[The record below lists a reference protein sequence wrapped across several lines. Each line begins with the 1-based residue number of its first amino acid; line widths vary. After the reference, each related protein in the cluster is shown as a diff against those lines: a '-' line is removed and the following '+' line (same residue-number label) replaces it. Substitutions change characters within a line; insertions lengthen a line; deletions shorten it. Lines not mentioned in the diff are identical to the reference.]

1 MMDKNLTA
9 LFNIFKK
16 KGIFNTEEEF
26 LSLINKEGVGVLY
39 PSMPEG
45 MFGSEEEFIG
55 VFQPSLKK
63 KDDSQFISPEQ
74 PLESDTPMD
83 QVPGS
88 SDGSPIDE
96 GVLEGDVEQ
105 VIGQV
110 PDEFGGGDITRFEA
124 GRRRRGQQGAIEE
137 SDRDIAAENRKR
149 RDEGLPPIMTGEKD
163 TWLERTVGKYEVTDF
178 FGDLWRAG
186 AKGYETGNTIDEAL
200 ELSFKGR
207 SASDQDIADFIRVND
222 SLNQTGPSDEMKAF
236 NKAYSAAGG
245 GAWGFIKG
253 IIAAPTSVTEIA
265 VTSVAQMVNPAVAAG
280 AATGAGAG
288 AAIGST
294 GFSAGPLGVFTTAG
308 GAIAGALGGAG
319 ATLEAGLSFSEF
331 LQEELAEK
339 GLAFDQEGVRKVLED
354 EEAMFRIRTRSA
366 GRGAAIGIIDGFT
379 AGFASKI
386 AKGVGQTA
394 IKAGKT
400 AKRANLAATAAATG
414 IEGLGGG
421 VGEAAARALV
431 GQEMDAAEIGFEIV
445 GGAPGSAI
453 TMLRNTA
460 GRGKYTMGPD
470 EAPVTF
476 EEMVKIIEETDDATF
491 AGMKLRIKGDEVLKG
506 MAEDRKDA
514 LKQKQAKVE
523 QLGEDLDNLSVEDA
537 EAAIEL
543 ETELDKVSGGLTRA
557 KKNRKKEI
565 ETQLDEI
572 YSRRQEP
579 AVEAVV
585 EVTEAEVFNEIGRR
599 AEEDGRSGDITTS
612 EEIESVRQELLKQKQ
627 DAIQESSTTD
637 VDVQEQTEDGQPMGD
652 GDSEGGVTVEGEGE
666 TEGATEATQEEI
678 EQGAQDLG
686 DLLSGLT
693 EGDGDLG
700 DGTRGR
706 NVDDEIEV
714 VSGIDAEGNPVTAPP
729 QPGVEV
735 SENLTVVDQTETD
748 SHYGSEVFRREN
760 PNVTPQQ
767 HETMLMER
775 VDKALKSVKKLFP
788 KVKIVMHRS
797 EASYKSI
804 VGTGSRGAF
813 DPNTNTIHI
822 NMPKATGR
830 TIGHEV
836 FHAILKDRFGSEVNI
851 QTATKAL
858 IKSLRAG
865 INKSTNLTA
874 EQVLELE
881 RYAQIFDGDKA
892 IVQDEEFLAEF
903 VGFLSETYSKLEVPQ
918 QTAIKQWLAKIGKL
932 LGFTPEEVLAQTDRD
947 VVDLLN
953 TIAGKVTEGQ
963 EITETDVAMLGTE
976 ERAQAEVE
984 AKFTERQVLEPKA
997 KAVIQKVK
1005 DFVSKLKEKRITL
1018 SQIRKKFGLNYK
1030 EGGQVLDQLE
1040 DDGVIEPFDGGVG
1053 REIIDKPAPVRKPV
1067 AREAES
1073 NEVVLAKKGN
1083 LTLIKNN
1090 KTKEDIIQTEGG
1102 AKLIR
1107 GIDTNGETYF
1117 EVEGDLNQLKTLGFN
1132 PNNFAFDEGKIQS
1145 VIDGLIDSKPAPV
1158 RKPAPAPQVE
1168 SKPVVSET
1176 AIDPKNV
1183 VQNNSNDKPGAR
1195 DAEQAARTSPSLQGK
1210 NINDLVGKKF
1220 TFEITPSHEVL
1231 REDMG
1236 EKKFMEVMVQ
1246 DLPGTKWGVGFTVL
1260 KGDFLGGEY
1269 KSVNN
1274 NELFSRFIKKLN
1286 EAHTVDTGMGGIVPQ
1301 NIASAINALQK
1312 NDPNF
1317 YDYGRKP
1324 GTEKESFA
1332 PSKAL
1337 SNLNSGPGG
1346 MLIKLVESDGVKT
1359 QAVTEVEGG
1368 QKVSKPSSALKTQ
1381 AIGAFEVSYTQQEKV
1396 AQMIKEGLITE
1407 PDDVSFL
1414 KGKDTIITSPDDML
1428 VGEISLNGKPIFE
1441 GGGGVFFVTKYG
1453 EVWAAGKKATAEQ
1466 IARGINRGVKDNG
1479 GKGYL
1484 TLTKGAD
1491 KKLVSS
1497 ASGVNSTLAIL
1508 DSMLD
1513 EGLVS
1518 PSNFRAAVSSAVKKA
1533 GGEIDLRGSSK
1544 KLKADVNE
1552 YFSDPSTTT
1561 FEKRGSVVEAIVG
1574 EIAKSLPKELRP
1586 KVVQFLGGNPN
1597 KSVGATKTPKSHSLV
1612 DLVAGVAAEKLTKG
1626 LKTGDVYAVIEV
1638 DGEVEVVKGDH
1649 KSYPWHVKLKD
1660 GGKPILHL
1668 PKNREA
1674 GGKVLVPKSGKPYSV
1689 GQANVVNGTFQG
1701 QTEGIK
1707 TQAIPPIKQTKREF
1721 VARIEAALQGEGSF
1735 AHMTAEN
1742 PANKTMSAKE
1752 NAVRNKE
1759 LEAELEARG
1768 YDAVKIG
1775 GKYGR
1780 PEKSFFVPDISE
1792 ADAIEIGKKYGQE
1805 SVAHSKGMLYTTG
1818 KDKGKRNPITGEV
1831 EVNNKLEDYYSEIQT
1846 KGGKVKYSVGYNFGV
1861 LTDDAPIKTQAMTA
1875 PNGKPSNLTPEQQ
1888 ELVNTPA
1895 FKKWFGDSK
1904 IVDENGEPKVV
1915 SHFTDKEFDV
1925 FKYKE
1930 SGFHFG
1936 DASIQEDL
1944 EIAKDKDFPIELEV
1958 FLNIRNPLRI
1968 EDSHRFDPSVLI
1980 KQLVKNDII
1989 TEAKA
1994 DELENTFYE
2003 IEENLTED
2011 EYEDSNALVTKQSDV
2026 LIKEL
2031 QDLGYDGMVYE
2042 NRFDSQDSKLSYLL
2056 DEELS
2061 KIYIRNEEGVFV
2073 GDIIPESESKTRQF
2087 LTFDS
2092 KSGETYVFKSNDGDP
2107 ISSANKKRIKKLLDD
2122 GDVVSTVNSPKEHS
2136 DFDLFTGP
2144 KDFKDSF
2151 VAFEPNQIKLAD
2163 GTNKTFSPDSDSIK
2177 TQVFNPTNTTEDI
2190 IKFGRE
2196 NNFSDASIKDYL
2208 VRVKKEKVKEV
2219 NKMMAIDADMFR
2231 QMPVSFGNIEGGA
2244 RVGVKLFARVEKFME
2259 KLNAKNN
2266 KRKED
2271 DRLSEREIMDQ
2282 TIEFL
2287 EKQPAYIAEGGKR
2300 KAETD
2305 QQTQMII
2312 EMQKALGVNPTKG
2325 MNTRIREMRQKM
2337 VERRRGGMDLQAV
2350 KRDLR
2355 NFIRQALPTVK
2366 GSTYSK
2372 SELMTLLGKVAKA
2385 DKKNI
2390 ANLMDEVVDIV
2401 TKRQVKAL
2409 DAKIESIL
2417 NGKYEV
2423 VQSGRLKGVKIDNE
2437 TRERL
2442 ERIKDAVTDEAMTA
2456 EDIVAANLT
2465 LNEEFTKLNE
2475 KPDQTEQDLNRMA
2488 DLMVVMSLNNSKL
2501 MDDTSI
2507 DKVESLNTAED
2518 ILLQIVGEGKE
2529 TFKEQLR
2536 ADHERYQDQFVK
2548 VYKDVTG
2555 ETIDLSNPEVKDESK
2570 KAARKQARA
2579 QKARDAEKGLVK
2591 YLRKFNR
2598 KIKSFLKSSE
2608 SIEGLMHIIAEAPG
2622 AIFGGNAR
2630 KLVYEKLSAAE
2641 RVYKA
2646 RMMEASTF
2654 IQSKVKEVYGKD
2666 WKKISRGNSVRT
2678 QTGVY
2683 VDPAAVKKAQEK
2695 YDANKTFGNKKA
2707 LEQVKREEM
2716 VSLSPNEIG
2725 YLWQQY
2731 QDPAN
2736 LPSFANE
2743 ENVNFGT
2750 DHARIMS
2757 ELVESIGGE
2766 DGKIIELAKWQVEE
2780 AYPSMYAHINEAYKK
2795 IYRTNMPWNK
2805 FYAGMLKREGREI
2818 QPLDMLASKEAF
2830 NNQVGGA
2837 STKMRIKNSRPI
2849 EPRDMMGA
2857 LVTYTTDMEWFAAM
2871 GPTVRDI
2878 NKLFGNP
2885 MMRKAIINVTGES
2898 TMRLI
2903 DHHIKNIAAR
2913 GINTESGQDFV
2924 NAMNNMFATT
2934 RLGFSPNI
2942 AIKQLTSIPTY
2953 ATDIGWGNYV
2963 FHAVKNKAEFIK
2975 VLNEIRNNSVYMQD
2989 RLSSDIRKVTES
3001 YSANQDVEFVPKS
3014 ASSYFVNMMMGF
3026 IKAGD
3031 ITAIYL
3037 GGMPNYSF
3045 YKSEFMKANP
3055 NATEQEAIDHAI
3067 VKFEL
3072 DTKST
3077 QQSMDLTDKD
3087 FYQSSGAFARA
3098 LNLFKTSQKQYL
3110 RKEFAGMRNLRRGF
3124 RDKNFKQ
3131 ILDGG
3136 NKVLMYHFMM
3146 PMLFQYIA
3154 SGLPGLMTGWDDE
3167 DTEDMIRAGVLG
3179 NFNALFAV
3187 GDIIKGTA
3195 DAVQG
3200 KPWAD
3205 KVGSIPVFE
3214 VFADINK
3221 NYMEWQETKDPVKKQ
3236 EAFEKMMARIA
3247 EVATLGKIPFAN
3259 LNRMYKNIEKASK
3272 ATDSKEVVL
3281 RLLNYSDY
3289 VIEGG
3294 ESDTKSAPK
3303 TREERDAQRDGVVDK
3318 KKKEEEKRRKNR
3330 DRR

>member
-1 MMDKNLTA
+1 MEDKLKKIYALYIQKGLLTA
-9 LFNIFKK
+9 EGTTFEKWSQADEAQQIKLFELGQR
-16 KGIFNTEEEF
+16 KGLFGKETPAESF
-26 LSLINKEGVGVLY
+26 TSLW
-39 PSMPEG
+39 
-45 MFGSEEEFIG
+45 
-55 VFQPSLKK
+55 SLKK
-63 KDDSQFISPEQ
+63 KDESQPIGQEGVM
-74 PLESDTPMD
+74 ESDT
-83 QVPGS
+83 QVVQEEPIS
-88 SDGSPIDE
+88 SEFS
-96 GVLEGDVEQ
+96 GVEAEFETPEFVTEEE

-110 PDEFGGGDITRFEA
+110 PDEFGGGDVVQYEA
-124 GRRRRGQQGAIEE
+124 GRRRRGQAGVI
-137 SDRDIAAENRKR
+137 SK
-149 RDEGLPPIMTGEKD
+149 GEKN
-163 TWLERTVGKYEVTDF
+163 TWLERTVGKNEVTDF

-207 SASDQDIADFIRVND
+207 SASDQDIADFIRVNN
-222 SLNQTGPSDEMKAF
+222 SLNQTGPSDEMQAF

-253 IIAAPTSVTEIA
+253 IIAAPTSVNEIA

-280 AATGAGAG
+280 AGAGAGAG

-339 GLAFDQEGVRKVLED
+339 GLAFDQEGIRKVLED

-476 EEMVKIIEETDDATF
+476 EQMVKIIEETDDATF

-585 EVTEAEVFNEIGRR
+585 EVTEEEVFNEIGRR

-686 DLLSGLT
+686 DLISGLT
-693 EGDGDLG
+693 DSPANLG
-700 DGTRGR
+700 DATSGR
-706 NVDDEIEV
+706 NVTEDTEETSVEV
-714 VSGIDAEGNPVTAPP
+714 VSGIDAEGNPVMAPS

-735 SENLTVVDQTETD
+735 NENLTVVDQTETD

-797 EASYKSI
+797 EASYKNI
-804 VGTGSRGAF
+804 IGTGSRGAF

-822 NMPKATGR
+822 NMPRATGR

-918 QTAIKQWLAKIGKL
+918 QTAIKQWLAKIAQIF
-932 LGFTPEEVLAQTDRD
+932 GFSPEEVLAQSDRD

-963 EITETDVAMLGTE
+963 EITEADVAMLGTE
-976 ERAQAEVE
+976 ERAQADLE
-984 AKFTERQVLEPKA
+984 AKFTERQVLETPKPSG
-997 KAVIQKVK
+997 K
-1005 DFVSKLKEKRITL
+1005 KRGT
-1018 SQIRKKFGLNYK
+1018 
-1030 EGGQVLDQLE
+1030 
-1040 DDGVIEPFDGGVG
+1040 
-1053 REIIDKPAPVRKPV
+1053 

-1145 VIDGLIDSKPAPV
+1145 VIDGLIDSKIADKKPSPPSEQQIRERSK
-1158 RKPAPAPQVE
+1158 RKQAEIKQGSPKQRRLKSRQEDKAGIKAFEDAALTVVGEEKNKTIPDKKKKKTHIFTHKGKEYSVYSLGPENVNEGNTDQRKLGGAEQRFHLVDLSNMKSVE
-1168 SKPVVSET
+1168 ASSEIT
-1176 AIDPKNV
+1176 NYFIHSILEEQGNIGAEAYAIDRMLSPAEVKNTTLV
-1183 VQNNSNDKPGAR
+1183 KGGGAS
-1195 DAEQAARTSPSLQGK
+1195 QIQS
-1210 NINDLVGKKF
+1210 GKKVDNPADALK
-1220 TFEITPSHEVL
+1220 TQVIGQNAELSAQVREDLQYAKIEHEAYMMQKEGVLAAPTENMMNPAAIKEITGWELGADGKWKYEIQDGRLKEEGTGVWQLSDIYDAPEFYDAYPEAKDILVSIEVRPEGKENSWYMPGNEFMLPSIEINVKNQY
-1231 REDMG
+1231 R
-1236 EKKFMEVMVQ
+1236 VVQ
-1246 DLPGTKWGVGFTVL
+1246 DLVHELQHFVQYQEGFAIGGNESTFAYNPELVKQAEKEGSKEGLVIKNEMLRALSFTIEEAIGEHEGVALDKIMTKEFLEKNMGFYLDTFDNLVERGLIDEDADFAQALEDFYVELPEMDRRKL
-1260 KGDFLGGEY
+1260 KIAQREGGM
-1269 KSVNN
+1269 
-1274 NELFSRFIKKLN
+1274 N
-1286 EAHTVDTGMGGIVPQ
+1286 EALDVALE
-1301 NIASAINALQK
+1301 IAEPVRESLQK
-1312 NDPNF
+1312 LGNF
-1317 YDYGRKP
+1317 AMYERLMGEVEARNVTKRLFYTAEQRARKTLES
-1324 GTEKESFA
+1324 TEDVAREEQIAFFD
-1332 PSKAL
+1332 
-1337 SNLNSGPGG
+1337 
-1346 MLIKLVESDGVKT
+1346 SDSIKT

-1407 PDDVSFL
+1407 PDDISFL

-1441 GGGGVFFVTKYG
+1441 GGGGVFFVTKHG

-1586 KVVQFLGGNPN
+1586 KVVQFLGGDPN
-1597 KSVGATKTPKSHSLV
+1597 KSVGVGNTPKSQSLV

-1626 LKTGDVYAVIEV
+1626 LSVGDVYAVIEV

-1660 GGKPILHL
+1660 GSKPILHL

-1674 GGKVLVPKSGKPYSV
+1674 GGKALVQKSGKPYAVRNVSV
-1689 GQANVVNGTFQG
+1689 VEGKFQG
-1701 QTEGIK
+1701 QTEAIK

-1721 VARIEAALQGEGSF
+1721 VARIEAALKGEGSF

-1742 PANKTMSAKE
+1742 PANETMSAKE

-1818 KDKGKRNPITGEV
+1818 KDKGKRNPITGDV

-1846 KGGKVKYSVGYNFGV
+1846 KGGKVKYSVGYNFDV
-1861 LTDDAPIKTQAMTA
+1861 LTDDAP
-1875 PNGKPSNLTPEQQ
+1875 
-1888 ELVNTPA
+1888 
-1895 FKKWFGDSK
+1895 
-1904 IVDENGEPKVV
+1904 
-1915 SHFTDKEFDV
+1915 
-1925 FKYKE
+1925 
-1930 SGFHFG
+1930 
-1936 DASIQEDL
+1936 
-1944 EIAKDKDFPIELEV
+1944 
-1958 FLNIRNPLRI
+1958 
-1968 EDSHRFDPSVLI
+1968 
-1980 KQLVKNDII
+1980 
-1989 TEAKA
+1989 
-1994 DELENTFYE
+1994 
-2003 IEENLTED
+2003 
-2011 EYEDSNALVTKQSDV
+2011 
-2026 LIKEL
+2026 
-2031 QDLGYDGMVYE
+2031 
-2042 NRFDSQDSKLSYLL
+2042 
-2056 DEELS
+2056 
-2061 KIYIRNEEGVFV
+2061 
-2073 GDIIPESESKTRQF
+2073 
-2087 LTFDS
+2087 
-2092 KSGETYVFKSNDGDP
+2092 
-2107 ISSANKKRIKKLLDD
+2107 
-2122 GDVVSTVNSPKEHS
+2122 
-2136 DFDLFTGP
+2136 
-2144 KDFKDSF
+2144 
-2151 VAFEPNQIKLAD
+2151 
-2163 GTNKTFSPDSDSIK
+2163 IK

-2196 NNFSDASIKDYL
+2196 NNFSDAMIKDYL
-2208 VRVKKEKVKEV
+2208 VRIKKEKVKEV
-2219 NKMMAIDADMFR
+2219 NRMMAIDVDMFR

-2244 RVGVKLFARVEKFME
+2244 KVGAKLFARVENFME

-2266 KRKED
+2266 KRKEEN
-2271 DRLSEREIMDQ
+2271 RISEREVMDQ

-2312 EMQKALGVNPTKG
+2312 DMQKALGVNPTKG

-2355 NFIRQALPTVK
+2355 NFIRQALPTIK

-2488 DLMVVMSLNNSKL
+2488 DLMVIMSLNNSKL

-2555 ETIDLSNPEVKDESK
+2555 ETIDLSNPEIKDESK

-2666 WKKISRGNSVRT
+2666 WKEISRGNSVRT

-2707 LEQVKREEM
+2707 LEDVKREEM

-2743 ENVNFGT
+2743 ENVNFGA

-2780 AYPSMYAHINEAYKK
+2780 AYPSMYDHINEAYKK

-2805 FYAGMLKREGREI
+2805 FYAGMLKREGRET

-2913 GINTESGQDFV
+2913 GVNTERGQDFV

-2975 VLNEIRNNSVYMQD
+2975 VLNEIRENSVYMQD

-3154 SGLPGLMTGWDDE
+3154 SGLPGLMTGWEDE
-3167 DTEDMIRAGVLG
+3167 DKEDMIRAAVLG

-3205 KVGSIPVFE
+3205 KVGSIPIFE

-3221 NYMEWQETKDPVKKQ
+3221 NYMKWQETKDLEKKQ
-3236 EAFEKMMARIA
+3236 EAFEKMMARIG
-3247 EVATLGKIPFAN
+3247 EVVTLGKIPFAN
-3259 LNRMYKNIEKASK
+3259 INRMYKNIEKAGDAK
-3272 ATDSKEVVL
+3272 TGEEVTL

-3289 VIEGG
+3289 VIEGPKKSKAKEEG
-3294 ESDTKSAPK
+3294 EKKFTPAPS
-3303 TREERDAQRDGVVDK
+3303 RDARGK
-3318 KKKEEEKRRKNR
+3318 KSRSR

>member
-1 MMDKNLTA
+1 MEDYLVDLYAWISSTDPT
-9 LFNIFKK
+9 FEEREPYEEWKK
-16 KGIFNTEEEF
+16 KIAKDQQYQEELYGWISSVDNTFEEREPFNLWAE
-26 LSLINKEGVGVLY
+26 KV
-39 PSMPEG
+39 
-45 MFGSEEEFIG
+45 
-55 VFQPSLKK
+55 KK
-63 KDDSQFISPEQ
+63 KDDSQLTSPDQ
-74 PLESDTPMD
+74 QLGSDTPMVQD
-83 QVPGS
+83 PGS
-88 SDGSPIDE
+88 SDISQEEVDAA
-96 GVLEGDVEQ
+96 LEGDLETI
-105 VIGQV
+105 IGQV
-110 PDEFGGGDITRFEA
+110 PDEFGGGDVTQFEA
-124 GRRRRGQQGAIEE
+124 GRRRRGQQSAIDK
-137 SDRDIAAENRKR
+137 SDRDMAAENRRR

-163 TWLERTVGKYEVTDF
+163 TMLERVVGKNEVTDF

-186 AKGYETGNTIDEAL
+186 AKGFETGNTVDEAL
-200 ELSFKGR
+200 ELSLKGA
-207 SASDQDIADFIRVND
+207 SASKQDIADFIRVNEQ
-222 SLNQTGPSDEMKAF
+222 LNATGPSDEMKAF

-253 IIAAPTSVTEIA
+253 IMAAPTSITEIA

-280 AATGAGAG
+280 AGTGAAGG

-331 LQEELAEK
+331 LQEELSERGLEFNEK
-339 GLAFDQEGVRKVLED
+339 NVGKILQDED
-354 EEAMFRIRTRSA
+354 AMFNIRTRSA
-366 GRGAAIGIIDGFT
+366 GRGATIGIIDAFT
-379 AGFASKI
+379 GGIASKVF
-386 AKGVGQTA
+386 KEVGGAA

-400 AKRANLAATAAATG
+400 ARRANLKALGASTVV
-414 IEGLGGG
+414 EGLGGG
-421 VGEAAARALV
+421 VGEATARGIV
-431 GQEMDAAEIGFEIV
+431 GQEMDAAEIGFEMV
-445 GGAPGSAI
+445 GGGPGSAI
-453 TMLRNTA
+453 TMLRNVA

-476 EEMVKIIEETDDATF
+476 EQMVKIIEETDDATF
-491 AGMKLRIKGDEVLKG
+491 AGMKLKIKGDEVLKG
-506 MAEDRKDA
+506 MAEGRKDK
-514 LKQKQAKVE
+514 LRQKKAKIE

-565 ETQLDEI
+565 ESQLDEI

-599 AEEDGRSGDITTS
+599 AEEDGRSGDITTA

-627 DAIQESSTTD
+627 DAIQESSAAE

-652 GDSEGGVTVEGEGE
+652 GDSEGGITVEGEGE
-666 TEGATEATQEEI
+666 TEGAAEATQEEI
-678 EQGAQDLG
+678 EQGAADLE

-693 EGDGDLG
+693 DSPVNLG

-706 NVDDEIEV
+706 NLTEDTEETSVEV
-714 VSGIDAEGNPVTAPP
+714 VSDIDEAGDPVMAPP

-735 SENLTVVDQTETD
+735 NENLTVVDQTETD
-748 SHYGSEVFRREN
+748 SHYGSENFRREN
-760 PNVTPQQ
+760 PNETPQQ
-767 HETMLMER
+767 HEEMLMER
-775 VDKALKSVKKLFP
+775 VDKALKAVKRLFP
-788 KVKIVMHRS
+788 KLKIVMHRS
-797 EASYKSI
+797 EASYKDNVS
-804 VGTGSRGAF
+804 TNSRGAF
-813 DPNTNTIHI
+813 NPNTNTIHI

-851 QTATKAL
+851 QVATKAL

-874 EQVLELE
+874 EQVLQLE
-881 RYAQIFDGDKA
+881 KYAQIFDGDKA

-918 QTAIKQWLAKIGKL
+918 QTAIKQWLAKIAQVF
-932 LGFTPEEVLAQTDRD
+932 GFSPQEVLAQSDRD

-953 TIAGKVTEGQ
+953 TIAEKVTEGQ

-984 AKFTERQVLEPKA
+984 AKFTERQVLEPKV

-1040 DDGVIEPFDGGVG
+1040 DDGVIETFDGAPG
-1053 REIIDKPAPVRKPV
+1053 RKIVDKPAPVRKPAP
-1067 AREAES
+1067 ARES
-1073 NEVVLAKKGN
+1073 
-1083 LTLIKNN
+1083 
-1090 KTKEDIIQTEGG
+1090 
-1102 AKLIR
+1102 
-1107 GIDTNGETYF
+1107 
-1117 EVEGDLNQLKTLGFN
+1117 
-1132 PNNFAFDEGKIQS
+1132 
-1145 VIDGLIDSKPAPV
+1145 
-1158 RKPAPAPQVE
+1158 APAPQVE

-1324 GTEKESFA
+1324 GTGKESFA
-1332 PSKAL
+1332 PSQAL

-1368 QKVSKPSSALKTQ
+1368 QKVSEPSSALKTQ

-1407 PDDVSFL
+1407 PKDVSFL
-1414 KGKDTIITSPDDML
+1414 KGKDTVITSPDDML

-1441 GGGGVFFVTKYG
+1441 GGGGVFAVTKHG
-1453 EVWAAGKKATAEQ
+1453 DVWMSAKKGPAES
-1466 IARGINRGVKDNG
+1466 IARGINRGLKENG

-1484 TLTKGAD
+1484 TLTKGTD

-1518 PSNFRAAVSSAVKKA
+1518 PSNFRAAVSSAVKKF
-1533 GGEIDLRGSSK
+1533 GGEINLRGSSK

-1561 FEKRGSVVEAIVG
+1561 FKKRGNIVESIVG
-1574 EIAKSLPKELRP
+1574 EIANSLSKELRP
-1586 KVVQFLGGNPN
+1586 KVVQFLGGDPN
-1597 KSVGATKTPKSHSLV
+1597 KSVGVGNTPKSQSLV

-1626 LKTGDVYAVIEV
+1626 LSVGDVYAVIEV

-1721 VARIEAALQGEGSF
+1721 VARIEAALKGEGSF

-1768 YDAVKIG
+1768 YEAVKIG

-1780 PEKSFFVPDISE
+1780 PEKSFFVPEISE

-1846 KGGKVKYSVGYNFGV
+1846 KGGKVKYSVGYNFDV
-1861 LTDDAPIKTQAMTA
+1861 LTDDAPIKTQA
-1875 PNGKPSNLTPEQQ
+1875 
-1888 ELVNTPA
+1888 
-1895 FKKWFGDSK
+1895 
-1904 IVDENGEPKVV
+1904 
-1915 SHFTDKEFDV
+1915 
-1925 FKYKE
+1925 
-1930 SGFHFG
+1930 
-1936 DASIQEDL
+1936 
-1944 EIAKDKDFPIELEV
+1944 
-1958 FLNIRNPLRI
+1958 
-1968 EDSHRFDPSVLI
+1968 
-1980 KQLVKNDII
+1980 
-1989 TEAKA
+1989 
-1994 DELENTFYE
+1994 
-2003 IEENLTED
+2003 IEED
-2011 EYEDSNALVTKQSDV
+2011 
-2026 LIKEL
+2026 
-2031 QDLGYDGMVYE
+2031 
-2042 NRFDSQDSKLSYLL
+2042 
-2056 DEELS
+2056 
-2061 KIYIRNEEGVFV
+2061 
-2073 GDIIPESESKTRQF
+2073 
-2087 LTFDS
+2087 
-2092 KSGETYVFKSNDGDP
+2092 
-2107 ISSANKKRIKKLLDD
+2107 
-2122 GDVVSTVNSPKEHS
+2122 
-2136 DFDLFTGP
+2136 
-2144 KDFKDSF
+2144 
-2151 VAFEPNQIKLAD
+2151 
-2163 GTNKTFSPDSDSIK
+2163 IK

-2244 RVGVKLFARVEKFME
+2244 RVGAKLFARVEKFMN
-2259 KLNAKNN
+2259 KLNARNN
-2266 KRKED
+2266 KRKESN
-2271 DRLSEREIMDQ
+2271 RISEREIMDQ

-2287 EKQPAYIAEGGKR
+2287 EKQPEYIAESGKR
-2300 KAETD
+2300 KQETD

-2312 EMQKALGVNPTKG
+2312 DMQKALGVNPTKG

-2337 VERRRGGMDLQAV
+2337 MERRRGGMDLQAV

-2355 NFIRQALPTVK
+2355 NFIRQALPTIK

-2437 TRERL
+2437 TRKRL
-2442 ERIKDAVTDEAMTA
+2442 AAIKEVVTDDAATA
-2456 EDIVAANLT
+2456 DDIVKSNES
-2465 LNEEFTKLNE
+2465 LNEMFNALAE
-2475 KPDQTEQDLNRMA
+2475 KVDQTDQDRNDMV
-2488 DLMVVMSLNNSKL
+2488 DLMIVMSINNSKL
-2501 MDDTSI
+2501 MDDTNVI
-2507 DKVESLNTAED
+2507 KVESLSRAEEMLGG
-2518 ILLQIVGEGKE
+2518 IIGEGRE
-2529 TFKEQLR
+2529 MFKEELQ
-2536 ADHERYQDQFVK
+2536 AAHAKYNEQFAK
-2548 VYKDVTG
+2548 VFKDVTG
-2555 ETIDLSNPEVKDESK
+2555 RDVDVNDPDVVNEINEATDDLKRSAEATKANDNKVVK
-2570 KAARKQARA
+2570 
-2579 QKARDAEKGLVK
+2579 
-2591 YLRKFNR
+2591 F
-2598 KIKSFLKSSE
+2598 IKSLNPKNLFVKSE
-2608 SIEGLMHIIAEAPG
+2608 TIEGLMERIAEAPG
-2622 AIFGGNAR
+2622 VLLGGNAR
-2630 KLVYEKLSAAE
+2630 KLVYEGLNE
-2641 RVYKA
+2641 GIRGYKK
-2646 RMMEASTF
+2646 RMMETKKAVSG
-2654 IQSKVKEVYGKD
+2654 KMKEVYGKKWRRTNKD
-2666 WKKISRGNSVRT
+2666 NSVKQVVEGIYT
-2678 QTGVY
+2678 N
-2683 VDPAAVKKAQEK
+2683 PEAVKKAQDQ
-2695 YDANKTFGNKKA
+2695 YDANPTRKNKKNLQRVKGEKA
-2707 LEQVKREEM
+2707 ITLSKNQV
-2716 VSLSPNEIG
+2716 G
-2725 YLWQQY
+2725 YLYMQMK
-2731 QDPAN
+2731 DPAN
-2736 LPSFANE
+2736 VPAF
-2743 ENVNFGT
+2743 ENMKSLLGEDYKKT
-2750 DHARIMS
+2750 MD
-2757 ELVESIGGE
+2757 ELVEWA
-2766 DGKIIELAKWQVEE
+2766 GKDVVAMAEWQMNEF
-2780 AYPSMYAHINEAYKK
+2780 YPSMYPEINEAYKN
-2795 IYRTNMPWNK
+2795 IYRTDLPWNEN
-2805 FYAGMLKREGREI
+2805 YGGRMYREGEVI
-2818 QPLDMLASKEAF
+2818 QPLDLLGEKGRSPQANS
-2830 NNQVGGA
+2830 QVAAA
-2837 STKMRIKNSRPI
+2837 STKMRQARSKPI
-2849 EPRDMMGA
+2849 MPVDMMNA
-2857 LVTYTTDMEWFAAM
+2857 LVTYSQDMQWFANV
-2871 GPTVRDI
+2871 GPTIRDI
-2878 NKLFGNP
+2878 NKLFTNP
-2885 MMRKAIINVTGES
+2885 LMRKAITNAKGEVT
-2898 TMRLI
+2898 MDMI
-2903 DHHIKNIAAR
+2903 DHAIKNIANR
-2913 GINTESGQDFV
+2913 GLQTERGNEFV
-2924 NAMNNMFATT
+2924 NSMNNLFATT
-2934 RLGFSPNI
+2934 RLGISPNI

-2953 ATDIGWGNYV
+2953 ALDIGAGNYLYY
-2963 FHAVKNKAEFIK
+2963 AVKNKTEFLK
-2975 VLNEIRNNSVYMQD
+2975 VFNEIRENSVYLQD
-2989 RLSSDIRKVTES
+2989 RLSTDIRQSIEA
-3001 YSANQDVEFVPKS
+3001 YSAKGLDGSDP
-3014 ASSYFVNMMMGF
+3014 ASGVFTKGAGSFFTNLMMGF
-3026 IKAGD
+3026 VKAGD

-3037 GGMPNYSF
+3037 GGMPNYSY
-3045 YKSEFMKANP
+3045 YKAEFMRENP
-3055 NATEQEAIDHAI
+3055 QATPQEAIDYA
-3067 VKFEL
+3067 VRKFES

-3077 QQSMDLTDKD
+3077 QQSMDVTDKD
-3087 FYQSSGAFARA
+3087 YFQTSSPFNRA
-3098 LNLFKTSQKQYL
+3098 LNMFKTSPKQYL
-3110 RKEFAGMRNLRRGF
+3110 RKEMSGLRNMRRGF
-3124 RDKNFKQ
+3124 RDKNLKQ
-3131 ILDGG
+3131 FAGG
-3136 NKVLMYHFMM
+3136 LNKFLMYHVMM
-3146 PMLFQYIA
+3146 PVGFQFVA
-3154 SGLPGLMTGWDDE
+3154 AGMGLAGWDEE
-3167 DTEDMIRAGVLG
+3167 DNKDIARAAILG
-3179 NFNALFAV
+3179 NFNSLFLV
-3187 GDIIKGTA
+3187 GDILQGISNTLAGRTYGKDVGTL
-3195 DAVQG
+3195 
-3200 KPWAD
+3200 
-3205 KVGSIPVFE
+3205 PVFDAFGE
-3214 VFADINK
+3214 INEQYLK
-3221 NYMEWQETKDPVKKQ
+3221 WNRLTDPEKKE
-3236 EAFEKMMARIA
+3236 EAFIRMTTRIGELA
-3247 EVATLGKIPFAN
+3247 LAGKIPLYNITRF
-3259 LNRMYKNIEKASK
+3259 YKNIEKAAS
-3272 ATDSKEVVL
+3272 ASDTQEAIL

-3289 VIEGG
+3289 VIEGN
-3294 ESDTKSAPK
+3294 ERDTQSAPK
-3303 TREERDAQRDGVVDK
+3303 TREERDAEKQTIVDK
-3318 KKKEEEKRRKNR
+3318 KKLEEEKNKKERDARNRR
-3330 DRR
+3330 